1 MRDAIAPEP
10 QPEVAAS
17 TEETFT
23 ILSGRADLGLVLF
36 CDHAGNDFPPGYGT
50 LGLGAADLS
59 RHIAYDIGAAEV
71 TRRLAAI
78 LGVPAIVSRYSRLL
92 VDLNR
97 GHDDPTL
104 VMRLA
109 DGAVIP
115 GNRHM
120 DTAERNRRIDRYHEP
135 YHRAAD
141 RMIDC
146 CLAADVPPA
155 LLSIHSFT
163 ESWKGIARP
172 WHASVLWD
180 SDPRLALPLLG
191 ALRQE
196 SGLVVGDNEPYTGR
210 LEGDTMWRHGTQR
223 GLAHAIVEVRQ
234 DLVRDERGQAE
245 WAERLAR
252 IMRQL
257 LTWPELQREMRQV
270 EHLGQHADLP

>member
-1 MRDAIAPEP
+1 M
-10 QPEVAAS
+10 
-17 TEETFT
+17 
-23 ILSGRADLGLVLF
+23 
-36 CDHAGNDFPPGYGT
+36 
-50 LGLGAADLS
+50 
-59 RHIAYDIGAAEV
+59 

-155 LLSIHSFT
+155 LLSKACTTRRAQSSSSG
-163 ESWKGIARP
+163 EGENRRLIA
-172 WHASVLWD
+172 S
-180 SDPRLALPLLG
+180 
-191 ALRQE
+191 
-196 SGLVVGDNEPYTGR
+196 
-210 LEGDTMWRHGTQR
+210 
-223 GLAHAIVEVRQ
+223 
-234 DLVRDERGQAE
+234 
-245 WAERLAR
+245 
-252 IMRQL
+252 
-257 LTWPELQREMRQV
+257 TWPGWM
-270 EHLGQHADLP
+270 ANLPTKPAWRAARHSSSSPAWLRMSV